1 MRKEIVSWL
10 QDGGTYATGLEL
22 FDALARPAD
31 SDRCRSYLHGGTDPV
46 RRAMLEGEL
55 RRILRGLRDE
65 PQLYAT
71 QNPTPVTQ
79 HATRN
84 TQNATPNTQHP
95 TPEAGIHIATY
106 ADLPPEQRAWYDR
119 LREIAP
125 LIGSLHADLSRTE
138 ADDAARRQT
147 ATELCRL
154 DDERRRLW
162 QQLDAWAEGQKQEQ
176 KQEPDTQH
184 PTPVTQNPS
193 PNTAE
198 EQLQLLRRRKRL
210 QDNILTARRT
220 VERWQ
225 GKEGGEGYTARATA
239 RLESYRTELEQVQS
253 RLRDI
258 EGGQA

>member
-10 QDGGTYATGLEL
+10 QGGGTYAAGLEL
-22 FDALARPAD
+22 FDALARPVD

-55 RRILRGLRDE
+55 HRILRGLRDE

-71 QNPTPVTQ
+71 QNPTP
-79 HATRN
+79 N
-84 TQNATPNTQHP
+84 TQNP
-95 TPEAGIHIATY
+95 TPVTQNPTPDVGIHIATY

-176 KQEPDTQH
+176 KQEAA
-184 PTPVTQNPS
+184 TQNPTPATQNPTPS
-193 PNTAE
+193 TAE